1 MTHHNSKE
9 ATMPGQPNP
18 KALVSDILR
27 RLPQVQAIYLHGSR
41 ALGQASQNSD
51 LDLALLSSSKIPPLQ
66 LWETA
71 QHLAA
76 LLGMD
81 VDLLD
86 LRQASTVMQMQVITR
101 GERLYCKDEAACGAF
116 EDLVF
121 SMYARLNEERAGILQ
136 DIAQRG
142 SIYG

>member
-1 MTHHNSKE
+1 MNHKEKNSLEKLV
-9 ATMPGQPNP
+9 PKIVRQFPN
-18 KALVSDILR
+18 LL
-27 RLPQVQAIYLHGSR
+27 AIYIHGSR
-41 ALGQASQNSD
+41 AQGQASQDSD
-51 LDLALLSSSKIPPLQ
+51 LDLALLASNELPARQ

-71 QHLAA
+71 QQLASR
-76 LLGMD
+76 LGME

-86 LRQASTVMQMQVITR
+86 LRQASTVMQMQVIPR
-101 GERLYCKDEAACGAF
+101 GQRLYCQDETACGAF

-142 SIYG
+142 SIHG

>member
-1 MTHHNSKE
+1 MT
-9 ATMPGQPNP
+9 GQTDLH
-18 KALVSDILR
+18 ADLESLVSELLE

-41 ALGQASQNSD
+41 AQGQASQDSD
-51 LDLALLSSSKIPPLQ
+51 LDLALLAPAELPPLL

-71 QHLAA
+71 QYLASR
-76 LLGMD
+76 LGMD

-86 LRQASTVMQMQVITR
+86 LRKASTVMQMQVITTGR
-101 GERLYCKDEAACGAF
+101 RLYCRDEAACGAF

-121 SMYARLNEERAGILQ
+121 SQYAWLNEERAGILQ

-142 SIYG
+142 SIHG

>member
-1 MTHHNSKE
+1 MNHKEKNSLEKLV
-9 ATMPGQPNP
+9 PKIIRQFPN
-18 KALVSDILR
+18 LL
-27 RLPQVQAIYLHGSR
+27 AIYIHGSR
-41 ALGQASQNSD
+41 AQGQASQDSD
-51 LDLALLSSSKIPPLQ
+51 LDLALLASNELPARQ

-71 QHLAA
+71 QQLASR
-76 LLGMD
+76 LGME

-101 GERLYCKDEAACGAF
+101 GQRLYCQDESACGAF

-142 SIYG
+142 SIHG